1 MDGPVK
7 AVRRERVRMS
17 GELDGKV
24 AIVTGGSS
32 GIGLGTVERF
42 LAEGARVVI
51 ADIDRERG
59 QAVVD
64 NLGHLTAFS
73 ETDVS
78 QPDQVIDLVAFAVK
92 RFGRLDVMFNN
103 AGIPGA
109 RHPTL
114 LDDDF
119 SDFQRVM
126 SVNLLGVMVG
136 TREAA
141 RSMAGAGGSII
152 NISSI
157 GGLQFAPSL
166 WAYHLSKSA
175 VIHFTKAAAVGL
187 GQLGVRVN
195 CIAPGN
201 IETPILEQT
210 MASHVPEE
218 DRAETVRRIREYILS
233 QQPLARQGTTE
244 DMAEAALYFASD
256 RSAYITGTVLPVDGG
271 LVAGSPS
278 RTGGINRLSGKDTDA

>member
-1 MDGPVK
+1 
-7 AVRRERVRMS
+7 MS

-42 LAEGARVVI
+42 LAEGARVVV
-51 ADIDRERG
+51 ADIDRDRG
-59 QAVVD
+59 QEVVAG
-64 NLGHLTAFS
+64 LGEQAAFAH
-73 ETDVS
+73 TDVG
-78 QPDQVIDLVAFAVK
+78 QPDQVVAMVAFALE
-92 RFGRLDVMFNN
+92 RFGGLHIMFNN
-103 AGIPGA
+103 AGISGA

-119 SDFQRVM
+119 SDFHRVM
-126 SVNLLGVMVG
+126 DVNLLGVMVG

-141 RSMAGAGGSII
+141 RRMAGGAGGSII

-157 GGLQFAPSL
+157 GGMQFAPSL
-166 WAYHLSKSA
+166 WAYHLSKSG

-187 GQLGVRVN
+187 GRHRVRVN

-201 IETPILEQT
+201 IETPILEQA
-210 MASHVPEE
+210 MVSHLPEAE
-218 DRAETVRRIREYILS
+218 RAEALGRIREYILS
-233 QQPLARQGTTE
+233 QQPLARQGTTD

-256 RSAYITGTVLPVDGG
+256 RSAYVTGTVLPVDGG
-271 LVAGSPS
+271 LVAGNPN
-278 RTGGINRLSGKDTDA
+278 RTGGINRLSGKDDKG